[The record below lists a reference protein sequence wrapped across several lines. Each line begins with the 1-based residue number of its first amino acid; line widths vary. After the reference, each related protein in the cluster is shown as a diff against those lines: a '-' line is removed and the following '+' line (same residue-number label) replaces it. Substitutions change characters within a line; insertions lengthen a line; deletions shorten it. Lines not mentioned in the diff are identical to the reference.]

1 MFPLVLVGLALV
13 AVVLR
18 KRGSATDGETAS
30 AASSSAEAVTTTPA
44 DWNDAFGE
52 PNGWDTKYPTADP
65 SKVLTYSADDLDP
78 DFRAKL
84 DTVIAGMTARG
95 LDPKVYE
102 GGRTQRRQAYLWGQG
117 RPDFPVYG
125 REGSQVT
132 WTLTSN
138 HGAYP
143 ARAVDVISK
152 SKGWSDQSFFTAL
165 GEEAGK
171 AGLTWGGNWKS
182 RDYPHLELT

>member
-18 KRGSATDGETAS
+18 KRGSATDGSPS
-30 AASSSAEAVTTTPA
+30 ATASSSAEAVTAP

-52 PNGWDTKYPTADP
+52 PNGWDTQYPLADP
-65 SKVLTYSADDLDP
+65 AKVLPYSADDLEP
-78 DFRAKL
+78 DFRARL
-84 DTVIAGMTARG
+84 ETVLSAMTARG
-95 LDPKVYE
+95 LDPKVFE
-102 GGRTQRRQAYLWGQG
+102 AGRTQRRQAYLWGQG
-117 RPDFPVYG
+117 RLDFPTYG

-171 AGLTWGGNWKS
+171 AGLTWGGNWKA
-182 RDYPHLELT
+182 RDYPHVELT